1 MEFLPLLSQ
10 YSLVRLSHILMS
22 VTNGNYPKPKY
33 GGDIMARKISELR
46 KEKIDLSIYLE
57 EGFETDVDLKKVQLA
72 LSVICEQDN
81 FTSRE
86 VEDACEIINERVA
99 QYDIRYK
106 IVDMSNEGYDPF
118 DLYGIEF
125 DEDEIDEFDEEYSY

>member
-1 MEFLPLLSQ
+1 
-10 YSLVRLSHILMS
+10 
-22 VTNGNYPKPKY
+22 
-33 GGDIMARKISELR
+33 MAKKISELR
-46 KEKIDLSIYLE
+46 KEKIDFSIYLE

-118 DLYGIEF
+118 DLYGNEF

>member
-1 MEFLPLLSQ
+1 M
-10 YSLVRLSHILMS
+10 
-22 VTNGNYPKPKY
+22 
-33 GGDIMARKISELR
+33 
-46 KEKIDLSIYLE
+46 
-57 EGFETDVDLKKVQLA
+57 
-72 LSVICEQDN
+72 
-81 FTSRE
+81 
-86 VEDACEIINERVA
+86 A